1 MTFLMVLRE
10 GYSQFHQAP
19 KILGSGFGSPQYLL
33 VRIVQENQ
41 TICFIKAEL
50 WNKFCSDQTKMFF
63 WQEFLATRNDV
74 RKLVYDGKALLN
86 CILAAIPAQINLP
99 PTLRLI
105 DPIIGCWL
113 LKPDHPVHTFKMVL
127 EMILPDLTVTNLGSV
142 RPSDL
147 AAQTEALASVCR
159 TMYGKLEELELW
171 KLFYNTEMR
180 ILPSLVSME
189 RAGLTVDQAR
199 LEDLGKLLQQKMLS
213 VRAEAE
219 RQVRKPFNLSSPKQV
234 REILY
239 TELKLDQRSGV
250 VVASTAGG
258 EKSTS
263 ENVLLKLKSF
273 HPLVGLILQ
282 HRQLTKYKTTYVDG
296 ILSHLSHLSR
306 VSTCWDQI
314 AAATG
319 RVTSVSPNLQA
330 VPKGV
335 TDLGGDGTLVNIRAA
350 FQPSAGRTFLSAD
363 FEQIEFRIFGHLSQD
378 PQINLALRE
387 RGDVFNKLAAFWLD
401 KSAVEV
407 SEEERDR

>member
-1 MTFLMVLRE
+1 MTFLLVLRE

-86 CILAAIPAQINLP
+86 CILAAIPAQIKLP

-105 DPIIGCWL
+105 DPITGCWL
-113 LKPDHPVHTFKMVL
+113 LMVL

-199 LEDLGKLLQQKMLS
+199 LQDLGKLLQQKMLT
-213 VRAEAE
+213 VRAESE
-219 RQVRKPFNLSSPKQV
+219 RQVGKPFNLSSPKQV

-296 ILSHLSHLSR
+296 ILSHLSR

-378 PQINLALRE
+378 PQISQALRE
-387 RGDVFNKLAAFWLD
+387 GGDVFNRLAAFWLD

>member
-1 MTFLMVLRE
+1 
-10 GYSQFHQAP
+10 
-19 KILGSGFGSPQYLL
+19 
-33 VRIVQENQ
+33 
-41 TICFIKAEL
+41 
-50 WNKFCSDQTKMFF
+50 
-63 WQEFLATRNDV
+63 
-74 RKLVYDGKALLN
+74 
-86 CILAAIPAQINLP
+86 
-99 PTLRLI
+99 
-105 DPIIGCWL
+105 
-113 LKPDHPVHTFKMVL
+113 
-127 EMILPDLTVTNLGSV
+127 MILPDLTVTNLGSV

-189 RAGLTVDQAR
+189 RASLTVDQAR
-199 LEDLGKLLQQKMLS
+199 LEDPGKLLQQKMLT

-219 RQVRKPFNLSSPKQV
+219 RQVGKPFNLSSPKQV

-378 PQINLALRE
+378 PQINQALRE
-387 RGDVFNKLAAFWLD
+387 GGDVFNKLAAFWLD

>member
-1 MTFLMVLRE
+1 M
-10 GYSQFHQAP
+10 
-19 KILGSGFGSPQYLL
+19 
-33 VRIVQENQ
+33 
-41 TICFIKAEL
+41 
-50 WNKFCSDQTKMFF
+50 
-63 WQEFLATRNDV
+63 
-74 RKLVYDGKALLN
+74 
-86 CILAAIPAQINLP
+86 
-99 PTLRLI
+99 
-105 DPIIGCWL
+105 
-113 LKPDHPVHTFKMVL
+113 
-127 EMILPDLTVTNLGSV
+127 
-142 RPSDL
+142 
-147 AAQTEALASVCR
+147 
-159 TMYGKLEELELW
+159 EELELW

-199 LEDLGKLLQQKMLS
+199 LEDLGKLLQQKMLT

-219 RQVRKPFNLSSPKQV
+219 RQVGKPFNLSSPKQV

-330 VPKGV
+330 VPKGQHQSR
-335 TDLGGDGTLVNIRAA
+335 L
-350 FQPSAGRTFLSAD
+350 P
-363 FEQIEFRIFGHLSQD
+363 
-378 PQINLALRE
+378 ALCRPHIP
-387 RGDVFNKLAAFWLD
+387 LC
-401 KSAVEV
+401 
-407 SEEERDR
+407 